1 MIRIIKPELVVR
13 TCFDPMRRSGAVA
26 AVCKEHLLASV
37 HRDKDPSDAPIRRVP
52 GNHRFAGLFSRQHQ
66 TFFGAF
72 SLLALMSHLGP
83 SPTASRT
90 AAERTTTIS
99 TCAP

>member
-37 HRDKDPSDAPIRRVP
+37 HRDKDPSDVP
-52 GNHRFAGLFSRQHQ
+52 SAVSQEIIVLPASLVADTGFGLALKMGGRFSSRQN
-66 TFFGAF
+66 AR
-72 SLLALMSHLGP
+72 SS
-83 SPTASRT
+83 
-90 AAERTTTIS
+90 
-99 TCAP
+99 